1 MRQLAALA
9 LAGSLIALAA
19 TPTTAAARTCP
30 NDLTGFPGATSVRTV
45 RIGCDAAKT
54 AIRKIR
60 RNGYPARIRV
70 DDGQP
75 FHCTYRELRE
85 RGSQAGSQTVCSRGR
100 QRIRLR
106 LIS

>member
-9 LAGSLIALAA
+9 LAGSLVALATA
-19 TPTTAAARTCP
+19 PAPAAARNCP
-30 NDLTGFPGATSVRTV
+30 NDLNGFPGATSVRAA

-70 DDGQP
+70 DDGAP
-75 FHCTYRELRE
+75 FHCTYREIQQG
-85 RGSQAGSQTVCSRGR
+85 GSQAGSQTVCTRGR